1 MLEVRYKVA
10 RQKCTEIMPC
20 PYDKLH
26 ICRRVRSN
34 FMRDAMTEANIWWL
48 LAGGAVVAELLTG
61 TFFLLM
67 ISFAMAAGALAAHA
81 GADLVLQVL
90 VAAITGAGTVVA
102 WYFIKKRRKA
112 KHPTGSVAAFNL
124 DIGETVMV
132 DGWNPD
138 GTANVKYR
146 GANWTAIRRPSE
158 SAEIGAH
165 RVAEVIGTRLRVEK
179 LP

>member
-1 MLEVRYKVA
+1 
-10 RQKCTEIMPC
+10 
-20 PYDKLH
+20 
-26 ICRRVRSN
+26 
-34 FMRDAMTEANIWWL
+34 MTEATIWWL

-67 ISFAMAAGALAAHA
+67 IGTAMAAGALAAHA
-81 GADLVLQVL
+81 GADVVVQLL
-90 VAAITGAGTVVA
+90 VAAVIGGGNVVA

-112 KHPTGSVAAFNL
+112 RRPKGSNAASNL

-138 GTANVKYR
+138 GTASVRYR
-146 GANWTAIRRPSE
+146 GANWSVIRRPNE
-158 SAEIGAH
+158 PAELGAH
-165 RVAEVIGTRLRVEK
+165 RVTEVVGTRLLVEK